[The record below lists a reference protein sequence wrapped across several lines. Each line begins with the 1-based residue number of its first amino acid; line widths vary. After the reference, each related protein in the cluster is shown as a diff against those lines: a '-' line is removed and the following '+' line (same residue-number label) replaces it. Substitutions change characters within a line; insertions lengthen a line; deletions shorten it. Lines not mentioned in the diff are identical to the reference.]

1 MRAKKSVKKSVVK
14 RSVSPIVLNATDVQI
29 ENLKEAAL
37 EQVAKSFAVEPRFD
51 LSINLITQEADAHH
65 LHRLFNSIPSGVE
78 VVVVFSIRCKD
89 GESPSYNVEI
99 SPDPKYGEITT
110 IVNHFEGDFDFSQ
123 ARNLAIDHSTR
134 KWICWVD
141 SDDEL
146 SRNAEEIF
154 ESLNDV
160 QDGIGGLFAH
170 LWGYQPQFGNMQQ
183 SYYGCDQVRFFR
195 NHPKIR
201 FEGET
206 HEQIIISIR
215 NQMYQLAYSPMGVQ
229 HFGYHVST
237 KEMLSKIE
245 RNVVGLAKELASGI
259 ADPIR
264 RQGVFDLLE
273 RDGSSYNKIIKSL

>member
-1 MRAKKSVKKSVVK
+1 MRAKKPVKK
-14 RSVSPIVLNATDVQI
+14 PVLTLNEGQI
-29 ENLKEAAL
+29 ENLKEKAL
-37 EQVAKSFAVEPRFD
+37 EQFVQSIEVEQRFD
-51 LSINLITQEADAHH
+51 LSVNLITHEADAHH
-65 LHRLFNSIPSGVE
+65 LHRLFNSIPTGVE
-78 VVVVFSIRCKD
+78 VVVVFSVRCTE
-89 GESPSYNVEI
+89 GEAPYYNVEE
-99 SPDPKYGEITT
+99 SPDPRYGKITT
-110 IVNHFEGDFDFSQ
+110 IVNHFEGDFDFSY
-123 ARNLAIDHSTR
+123 ARNLAIEHSTR
-134 KWICWVD
+134 KWILWVD

-195 NHPKIR
+195 RHPKIR

-229 HFGYHVST
+229 HFGYHIST
-237 KEMLSKIE
+237 KEMLSKIA
-245 RNVVGLAKELASGI
+245 RNVKGLAKELASGI
-259 ADPIR
+259 TDPVR
-264 RQGVFDLLE
+264 LQGVHDLLE